1 MRTWLKHFT
10 TRTGIVIATV
20 FALSGCFGASSDVS
34 TFQIP
39 DAEPLEDAR
48 PIIMVHGFFGS
59 ANQYQTQAMRFAQN
73 GYPSEMLVAVEYDT
87 LPFLL
92 QDGDG
97 MQAVLDEVFAEID
110 DLISDFQAEGHE
122 QVNLMGHSLGTSVSR
137 QYLESSSERADN
149 VARYVNIDGSG
160 GETAPAGVP
169 TLAIWDFRDRGPM
182 DGAENITFDNQ
193 GHVEVATSREAFE
206 EMFSFLRDGD
216 EPPMPEI
223 IAWRDG
229 TPVELSGRAIEFPVN
244 TAITDGTIEIYEVD
258 GDTGLRTNPAPVFT
272 QTPDGNGRWGP
283 FTAKAGAHY
292 EFVIARDGVIDQHS
306 FTEPPVRDNH
316 MVRLL
321 TLPSDGDLNIIGDL
335 IRSGPDHTNL
345 VILRDK
351 EFWADQA
358 DNDILTIND
367 QTVTTP
373 ALTPREGGSALGGSI
388 GIFVFDS
395 DTDDGDSPEDH
406 QAGQSNLTVPEPV
419 VSQLPFIL
427 GLDMFLTTSPQDS
440 TISVSLTGRNTTGET
455 RVVNVPN
462 LPSDEFRVGIR
473 FNDFVPVPAD

>member
-1 MRTWLKHFT
+1 MYQFI
-10 TRTGIVIATV
+10 TRTVLIVTLLPVLA
-20 FALSGCFGASSDVS
+20 GCFGASSDVS
-34 TFQIP
+34 K
-39 DAEPLEDAR
+39 DELR

-110 DLISDFQAEGHE
+110 GLVADFQTQGHD

-137 QYLESSSERADN
+137 QYLESSPERAAS

-193 GHVEVATSREAFE
+193 GHVEVATSREAFI
-206 EMFSFLRDGD
+206 EMFRFLRDGD

-223 IAWRDG
+223 IAWPDG

-244 TAITDGTIEIYEVD
+244 TAITDGTVEVYEID
-258 GDTGLRTNPAPVFT
+258 GATGQRANPEPVFS
-272 QTPDGNGRWGP
+272 QVPDENGRWGP
-283 FTAKAGAHY
+283 FTAEAGAHY
-292 EFVIARDGVIDQHS
+292 EFVIARDDVVDQHS

-321 TLPSDGDLNIIGDL
+321 TLPSEGDLDIISDF
-335 IRSGPDHTNL
+335 IRESPDHTNL

-358 DNDILTIND
+358 DNDLLTIND
-367 QTVTTP
+367 QTITTP
-373 ALTPREGGSALGGSI
+373 ALTPREGGSALGGTI
-388 GIFVFDS
+388 GMFVFDS
-395 DTDDGDSPEDH
+395 DSDEGEHPDDH

-427 GLDMFLTTSPQDS
+427 GVDMFLSTEPAGS
-440 TISVSLTGRNTTGET
+440 TISVALTGRNTTGET

-473 FNDFVPVPAD
+473 FNDFVPVQAE